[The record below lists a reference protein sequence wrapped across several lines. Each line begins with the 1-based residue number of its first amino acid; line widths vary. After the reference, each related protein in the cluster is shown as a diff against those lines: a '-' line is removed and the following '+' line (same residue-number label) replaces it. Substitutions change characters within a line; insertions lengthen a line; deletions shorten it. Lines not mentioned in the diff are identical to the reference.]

1 MIDKNKILEKCNK
14 YCQGTLMETLGIE
27 YIDVNESELVARMPI
42 TQKVCQPN
50 GVLHGG
56 ASAAVAE
63 SVGSM
68 AAMVLAAQ
76 PNEQVLGIDIM
87 MNHVRG
93 VKEGYVY
100 ATATSL
106 HKGRTL
112 QHWDIKITD
121 EQNRLIAYG
130 KHTTIIIK
138 KNDN

>member
-1 MIDKNKILEKCNK
+1 MIDKNKILEKCNNR
-14 YCQGTLMETLGIE
+14 CQGTLMETLGIE
-27 YIDVNESELVARMPI
+27 YVDANENELVARMLI
-42 TQKVCQPN
+42 TQKISQPS

-56 ASAAVAE
+56 ASAAIAE

-68 AAMVLAAQ
+68 AAMVLVAQ
-76 PNEQVLGIDIM
+76 PDEQVLGIDIM

-93 VKEGYVY
+93 AKEGYIY

-130 KHTTIIIK
+130 KHTTIILQ
-138 KNDN
+138 KNTN

>member
-1 MIDKNKILEKCNK
+1 MDKNKILEKCNK